1 MRELS
6 AKLTEGEIHPG
17 GDEMHI
23 ELTDLEYR
31 RLLDLVYVGNWVLNS
46 CRGNDRFA
54 DYDYMQAKLF
64 AYAPQ
69 RGMKSLT
76 EVHFGIPVPSKAY
89 VDGGIHE
96 AICDYED
103 AMFFEIL
110 AEELARRDLNIY
122 GPIEEENEA
131 LNDRIRDY
139 LKEFEAHGIDNVVI
153 ES

>member
-1 MRELS
+1 MN
-6 AKLTEGEIHPG
+6 
-17 GDEMHI
+17 I

-46 CRGNDRFA
+46 CRGSDRFG
-54 DYDYMQAKLF
+54 DYDYMQSKLF
-64 AYAPQ
+64 AYAPV

-76 EVHFGIPVPSKAY
+76 EYRYGIPVPSQAF

-122 GPIEEENEA
+122 GPPEEENEA
-131 LNDRIRDY
+131 LNQRIREY

-153 ES
+153 ESGDS

>member
-1 MRELS
+1 M
-6 AKLTEGEIHPG
+6 K
-17 GDEMHI
+17 I

-31 RLLDLVYVGNWVLNS
+31 RLVDLVYVGNWVLNS
-46 CRGNDRFA
+46 CRGTDRFA

-64 AYAPQ
+64 SYAPA

-76 EVHFGIPVPSKAY
+76 ELRYGIPMPSQKY

-103 AMFFEIL
+103 AVFFEIL
-110 AEELARRDLNIY
+110 AEELARRDLNIF
-122 GPIEEENEA
+122 GPVEEENPV
-131 LNDRIRDY
+131 LNERINEY

-153 ES
+153 EL

>member
-1 MRELS
+1 M
-6 AKLTEGEIHPG
+6 K
-17 GDEMHI
+17 I

-46 CRGNDRFA
+46 CRGTDRFA

-64 AYAPQ
+64 SYAPA

-76 EVHFGIPVPSKAY
+76 ELRYGIPMPSKKY

-103 AMFFEIL
+103 AVFFEIL
-110 AEELARRDLNIY
+110 AEELARRDLNIF
-122 GPIEEENEA
+122 GPVEEENPV
-131 LNDRIRDY
+131 LNERINEY

-153 ES
+153 EL